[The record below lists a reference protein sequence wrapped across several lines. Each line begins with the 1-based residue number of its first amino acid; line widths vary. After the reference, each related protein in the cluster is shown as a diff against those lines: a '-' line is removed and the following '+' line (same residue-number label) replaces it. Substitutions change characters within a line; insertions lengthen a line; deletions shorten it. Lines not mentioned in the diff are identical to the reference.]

1 MFVVVA
7 TGCGPPGGLLDKGMR
22 DTSVSAG
29 LLVAPIA
36 PRVAPA
42 AAEQRTTLRVAYVMS
57 RFPKLSE
64 TFVLYEMVAMRQLD
78 VDVSVYPLVLEHN
91 TVRHREARQFI
102 DSIHDVKPLSLTT
115 AGAIWHYLRRK
126 PRTLLTTS
134 WRIARTTAA
143 PKRAFLASL
152 ATLPRAVWMAR
163 EMEASG
169 VEHIHAHF
177 ATHATTTAYLVN
189 QLTGIAFSFTAHAQD
204 IYISQRMLPE
214 KVRAAAFVVT
224 ISDFNKRFITDMA
237 GDHYADK
244 IQMVHCG
251 VDTTLF
257 RPTEAPRRPGVFRIV
272 SVGRLVE
279 MKGQRHLVEACRL
292 LNERG
297 IPFECA
303 IIGAGPLEGAL
314 RRQIAEAGLEGR
326 VQLAGGQARDAVL
339 ARVRGADVVVQPS
352 VITPG
357 GRMEGI
363 PVALMEALA
372 CERAVIATRVSGIPE
387 LVHDGVSGLLVEAGD
402 AIALAEALARL
413 KHDPELRAR
422 LGAAGRRT
430 VLAEFDL
437 NANSALVR
445 ELFAEYHGHANAPR

>member
-1 MFVVVA
+1 
-7 TGCGPPGGLLDKGMR
+7 
-22 DTSVSAG
+22 
-29 LLVAPIA
+29 
-36 PRVAPA
+36 
-42 AAEQRTTLRVAYVMS
+42 
-57 RFPKLSE
+57 
-64 TFVLYEMVAMRQLD
+64 
-78 VDVSVYPLVLEHN
+78 
-91 TVRHREARQFI
+91 
-102 DSIHDVKPLSLTT
+102 
-115 AGAIWHYLRRK
+115 
-126 PRTLLTTS
+126 
-134 WRIARTTAA
+134 
-143 PKRAFLASL
+143 
-152 ATLPRAVWMAR
+152 
-163 EMEASG
+163 
-169 VEHIHAHF
+169 
-177 ATHATTTAYLVN
+177 
-189 QLTGIAFSFTAHAQD
+189 
-204 IYISQRMLPE
+204 
-214 KVRAAAFVVT
+214 VVT

-251 VDTTLF
+251 VDTILF

-339 ARVRGADVVVQPS
+339 ARVREADVVVQPS